1 MVSVRVGIN
10 CDPEKTHAEMG
21 HMLAETPTDPA
32 HRSGTGASPLIERFA
47 TEATG
52 TAHGIVDVACN
63 VRELSLRMAGQES
76 LLSSVEAK
84 MAELGEE
91 NGRIVASAEASRQ
104 VAEVAGADLVASLDV
119 VRRSIG
125 DVNDLVRTVAEEHE
139 LLLSL
144 RDALAKVSKVSSS
157 IEAIARQTN
166 LLALN
171 ATIEAA
177 RAGEA
182 GRGFAVVAS
191 EVKALATQTEHATKE
206 IATTIVDLNAKSAR
220 LLTEGE
226 KSAALARSASSATS
240 NMSGKLDGMEQTV
253 QRILSETS
261 DILGA
266 ATRVDEKSRSLEADV
281 RDLSACFDQSAE
293 NLKHTETCLAQLQKA
308 GETLMK
314 IAAESGVET
323 ADAPFREEAMRRAA
337 LASELLSD
345 AVDRGALSLDDVFD
359 RDYKPIPGANPEQFL
374 TRCVPVF
381 DRLMQPL
388 YDEGLRFAGQVVFCM
403 SVDVNGFCPTHN
415 TKFSKPQ
422 GPDAVWNVANCR
434 NRRFF
439 KDRVGLAA
447 GRNTQPFLAQAYERD
462 MGGGHFAPMVDVS
475 APIFVKGRH
484 WGGLRLAYL
493 LKAG

>member
-1 MVSVRVGIN
+1 
-10 CDPEKTHAEMG
+10 MG
-21 HMLAETPTDPA
+21 QMLAELPTAPA
-32 HRSGTGASPLIERFA
+32 SGPDAGPSPLVTRFA

-63 VRELSLRMAGQES
+63 VRELSLRMAAQES

-91 NGRIVASAEASRQ
+91 NSRIVASAEASRQ
-104 VAEVAGADLVASLDV
+104 VAEVTGAELVESLDV

-125 DVNDLVRTVAEEHE
+125 DVNDLVHTVAAEHE

-144 RDALAKVSKVSSS
+144 RIALDKVAKASSS
-157 IEAIARQTN
+157 IEGIARQTN

-171 ATIEAA
+171 AAIEAA

-220 LLTEGE
+220 LVTQGE
-226 KSAALARSASSATS
+226 KSAALARSASSTTS
-240 NMSGKLDGMEQTV
+240 NMSEKLDGMEQTV
-253 QRILSETS
+253 KRIQSETS
-261 DILGA
+261 HILGA
-266 ATRVDEKSRSLEADV
+266 ATRIDEKSRSLESDV
-281 RDLSACFDQSAE
+281 RDLAACFDQSAD

-314 IAAESGVET
+314 IAAESGVKT
-323 ADAPFREEAMRRAA
+323 ADASFREEAIRRAA
-337 LASELLSD
+337 LASRMLTE
-345 AVDRGALSLDDVFD
+345 AVDQGALSLEDAFD
-359 RDYKPIPGANPEQFL
+359 RDYKLIPGSNPEQFR
-374 TRCVPVF
+374 TRHVEVF
-381 DRLMQPL
+381 DRLLQPL
-388 YDEGLRFAGQVVFCM
+388 YDEALKFADQVVFCM
-403 SVDVNGFCPTHN
+403 AVDVNGYCPTHN
-415 TKFSKPQ
+415 SKFSKPQ

-439 KDRVGLAA
+439 KDRVGLGA
-447 GRNTQPFLAQAYERD
+447 GRNVQPFLAQTYERD
-462 MGGGHFAPMVDVS
+462 MGGGSFAPMVDVS
-475 APIFVKGRH
+475 APIFIKGRH

-493 LKAG
+493 LKVA